1 MTNDMDKKP
10 QKNNLLMQYLSFAWQ
25 LIAGIAIFFY
35 IGKLIDRWINTST
48 PLMIWIFPLLV
59 IVAML
64 IKVIRDTSNKTND

>member
-25 LIAGIAIFFY
+25 LIAGIAIFVY
-35 IGKLIDRWINTST
+35 VGMLADRWIKTST

-59 IVAML
+59 IIGMM
-64 IKVIRDTSNKTND
+64 IKVIRDTSNKKND